1 MSTHTTKSSERLT
14 TLEAAEYLRLSKVR
28 LDMWRSERR
37 GPVFVKLGGKVFY
50 QKSDLDAFIASGI
63 VRPSNR

>member
-1 MSTHTTKSSERLT
+1 MSTITAKSSDRLT
-14 TLEAAEYLRLSKVR
+14 TPEAAEYLRLSKAR

-50 QKSDLDAFIASGI
+50 QRSDLDAFIASGI
-63 VRPSNR
+63 VRPSSR